1 MGSIRHTAMLLL
13 KCKSLRDAVT
23 PVHSKRFRNQQ
34 QLRRDT
40 RENDWFVTRRSSN
53 K

>member
-1 MGSIRHTAMLLL
+1 MGSIRHAAMLLFL
-13 KCKSLRDAVT
+13 CKSLRDAVT

-34 QLRRDT
+34 ELRKGT
-40 RENDWFVTRRSSN
+40 MKNEWFVTRRSSH

>member
-13 KCKSLRDAVT
+13 MCKSLRDAVT
-23 PVHSKRFRNQQ
+23 PVHSKIQEPTTAEKRYQG
-34 QLRRDT
+34 
-40 RENDWFVTRRSSN
+40 

>member
-13 KCKSLRDAVT
+13 LCKSLSDAVT

-34 QLRRDT
+34 QLRRGT
-40 RENDWFVTRRSSN
+40 KENDWFDMEEL